1 MFYSLTGKIVYSDT
15 GSVALECG
23 GVAFLC
29 TVSLNTLKNIGRI
42 GETATL
48 YTHLSVREDAL
59 ELFGFYNTQE
69 LEFFRLL
76 IGVSGVRPKM
86 AIAILSQNTPDA
98 LAMAIINGKES
109 ALTACPG
116 IGKKTAQR
124 VILEL
129 KDKISKTVTVS
140 EKAVTGMGAPVLPA
154 GGGTAY
160 DDALTAL
167 SVLGYSTAEVVPVL
181 RQINTEGMTS
191 EEIIKSVL
199 KFMI

>member
-1 MFYSLTGKIVYSDT
+1 MK
-15 GSVALECG
+15 
-23 GVAFLC
+23 
-29 TVSLNTLKNIGRI
+29 I
-42 GETATL
+42 GEKAKVFITEAIG
-48 YTHLSVREDAL
+48 ENNFD
-59 ELFGFYNTQE
+59 LFGFLTNREKQ
-69 LEFFRLL
+69 FFKMLTS
-76 IGVSGVRPKM
+76 VSGIGPKAAM
-86 AIAILSQNTPDA
+86 SILSFNTPDA

>member
-1 MFYSLTGKIVYSDT
+1 MFYHLEGIVAELSADSLVLDCSGIGFEITITPNTAS
-15 GSVALECG
+15 AL
-23 GVAFLC
+23 
-29 TVSLNTLKNIGRI
+29 KI
-42 GETATL
+42 GEKAKVFITEAIG
-48 YTHLSVREDAL
+48 ENNFD
-59 ELFGFYNTQE
+59 LFGFLTNREKQ
-69 LEFFRLL
+69 FFKMLTS
-76 IGVSGVRPKM
+76 VSGIGPKAAM
-86 AIAILSQNTPDA
+86 SILSFNTPDA

-154 GGGTAY
+154 GGGTEY
-160 DDALTAL
+160 DDELTAL
-167 SVLGYSTAEVVPVL
+167 CVLGYSTAEVVPVL